1 MNDATVPADL
11 SFTMMRAALTE
22 GCRAYVTAQDIRRAL
37 MKANLKALD
46 EEVRSGKTM
55 LSRVTT
61 ASDPAALQGIFAQLM
76 SDRLEHQSALARE
89 YGRAF
94 ADGWSAWLEGCRS
107 AGVPWAV
114 STEEGGGKP
123 ASGMPVGA
131 GMDGLTKAL
140 GNFYEQMGRM
150 TSMLAASV
158 PPAGGGNGTARTRT
172 PA

>member
-22 GCRAYVTAQDIRRAL
+22 GCRAFVAAQDIRRAL
-37 MKANLKALD
+37 MRAHLKALD
-46 EEVRSGKTM
+46 DEVRSGKTM

-61 ASDPAALQGIFAQLM
+61 ATDQAALQGIFAQLM

-94 ADGWSAWLEGCRS
+94 ADGWSAWLEGCRT
-107 AGVPWAV
+107 AGAPWAV
-114 STEEGGGKP
+114 PGEESGKP
-123 ASGMPVGA
+123 ASGMPMGM
-131 GMDGLTKAL
+131 GMDGLSKAL

-150 TSMLAASV
+150 SSMLAASV
-158 PPAGGGNGTARTRT
+158 PPAGGGNGTARQRT
-172 PA
+172 SA